1 MLSPYRIFCGL
12 LYVGEMEH
20 LVVLYFIF
28 IFSFSLSK
36 THTAYS
42 AIWDP
47 VACSVTR
54 LLQCRGCAFQNP
66 SSSSAAVVEAEIQH
80 PRDPT
85 LDQVSLNLTGR
96 DIAPCTRSGCPLAG
110 APLHTHTHTRAYK
123 QLLIP

>member
-1 MLSPYRIFCGL
+1 MLSPCRLFCGL

-20 LVVLYFIF
+20 LVVFYFT
-28 IFSFSLSK
+28 FSFSK
-36 THTAYS
+36 THTHTAYS

-85 LDQVSLNLTGR
+85 LDQVSLNLTG
-96 DIAPCTRSGCPLAG
+96 
-110 APLHTHTHTRAYK
+110 
-123 QLLIP
+123 